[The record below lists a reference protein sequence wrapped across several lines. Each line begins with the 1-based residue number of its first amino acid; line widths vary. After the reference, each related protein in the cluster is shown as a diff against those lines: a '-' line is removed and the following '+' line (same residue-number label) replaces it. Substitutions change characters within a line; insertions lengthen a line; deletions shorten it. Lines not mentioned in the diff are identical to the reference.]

1 MSKKEQVKIDYSEL
15 ILRVKGLTK
24 DMENSIL
31 KSQFDT
37 ASGYSVEIAK
47 AAEQLARILKDTK

>member
-1 MSKKEQVKIDYSEL
+1 VSKQQAKIDYSEL
-15 ILRVKGLTK
+15 VLRVKGLTK
-24 DMENSIL
+24 DMENVIL
-31 KSQFDT
+31 KNQFDT

>member
-1 MSKKEQVKIDYSEL
+1 MSKQQAKIDYSEL
-15 ILRVKGLTK
+15 VLRVKGLTK
-24 DMENSIL
+24 DMENVIL
-31 KSQFDT
+31 KNQFDT

>member
-1 MSKKEQVKIDYSEL
+1 MNIDYSEL
-15 ILRVKGLTK
+15 VIRIKGLMK
-24 DMENSIL
+24 DLENRTL
-31 KSQFDT
+31 KNDFQT

>member
-1 MSKKEQVKIDYSEL
+1 MKIDYSEL
-15 ILRVKGLTK
+15 VLRVKGLTK
-24 DMENSIL
+24 DMETAIL
-31 KSQFDT
+31 KNQFDT

>member
-1 MSKKEQVKIDYSEL
+1 VSKQKAKIDYSEL
-15 ILRVKGLTK
+15 VLRVKGLTK
-24 DMENSIL
+24 DMETVIL
-31 KSQFDT
+31 KNQFDT

>member
-1 MSKKEQVKIDYSEL
+1 MKIDYSEL
-15 ILRVKGLTK
+15 ILRIKGLTK
-24 DMENSIL
+24 DMETVIL
-31 KSQFDT
+31 KNKFDT

>member
-1 MSKKEQVKIDYSEL
+1 MSKQEAKIDYSEL
-15 ILRVKGLTK
+15 VLRVKGLTK
-24 DMENSIL
+24 DMENVIL
-31 KSQFDT
+31 KNQFDT

>member
-1 MSKKEQVKIDYSEL
+1 VSKQEAKIDYSEL
-15 ILRVKGLTK
+15 VLRVKGLTK
-24 DMENSIL
+24 DMENVIL
-31 KSQFDT
+31 KNQFDT